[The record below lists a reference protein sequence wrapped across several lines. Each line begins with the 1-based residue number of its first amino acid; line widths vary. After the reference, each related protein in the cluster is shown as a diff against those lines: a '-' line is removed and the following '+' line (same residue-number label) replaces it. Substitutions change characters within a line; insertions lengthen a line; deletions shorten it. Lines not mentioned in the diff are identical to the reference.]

1 MPQNQNSFSDY
12 GSLPHPTPICTGKP
26 PRPPPR
32 AFKPHLPPTTPI
44 LRARSDYA
52 TRRPWRVFFDYT
64 SFSRPYDSAEA
75 MTRVRRNLNYFR
87 VNYAMVILVILF
99 ISLVYHPIS
108 MIVFLVIFI
117 AWFFLYFYREDPV
130 MIFGKNFGDRPVS
143 ILLGLVTVVALV
155 FTHVGVNVLVALII
169 GVVVS
174 GLHAAIRGTE
184 DLFLDENE
192 ASEGGLVSV
201 VSEGQMRPG
210 HNSPTMR

>member
-1 MPQNQNSFSDY
+1 
-12 GSLPHPTPICTGKP
+12 
-26 PRPPPR
+26 
-32 AFKPHLPPTTPI
+32 
-44 LRARSDYA
+44 
-52 TRRPWRVFFDYT
+52 
-64 SFSRPYDSAEA
+64 
-75 MTRVRRNLNYFR
+75 
-87 VNYAMVILVILF
+87 
-99 ISLVYHPIS
+99 
-108 MIVFLVIFI
+108 
-117 AWFFLYFYREDPV
+117 

-201 VSEGQMRPG
+201 VSEGQLRPG